1 MATKKKSVKKAAKSD
16 VSTQT
21 IENNLDA
28 ITQAGVLMAC
38 ADGELEEN
46 EIAVLAEVMSGILQE
61 LGIELTEEVFV
72 AKVEASLD
80 QFTGKELPEMLAL
93 IAGNISNREVGQVAL
108 AVAGAVM
115 LSDEEYDDQAEG
127 PLYVALGEALGFS
140 SDESVAILNALVEDA
155 A

>member
-1 MATKKKSVKKAAKSD
+1 MTKKTSVKKAAKSD

-21 IENNLDA
+21 VENNLDG
-28 ITQAGVLMAC
+28 ITLAGVLMAC
-38 ADGELEEN
+38 ADGELEES
-46 EIAVLAEVMSGILQE
+46 EIGVLAEVMSNILQE
-61 LGIELTEEVFV
+61 LGVELTEEAFV
-72 AKVEASLD
+72 SKVEASLD
-80 QFTGKELPEMLAL
+80 QLTGKELPEMLAL

-115 LSDEEYDDQAEG
+115 VSDEEYDDQSEG

-155 A
+155 E